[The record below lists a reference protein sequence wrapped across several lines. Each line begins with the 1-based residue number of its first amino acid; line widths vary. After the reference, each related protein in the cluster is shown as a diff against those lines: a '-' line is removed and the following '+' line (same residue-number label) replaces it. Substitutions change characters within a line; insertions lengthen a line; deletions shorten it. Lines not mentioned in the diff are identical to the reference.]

1 MCGIIGYIGS
11 KTALPIILKGLKNLE
26 YRGYDSAG
34 VAIISDGQL
43 HIKKAVGK
51 VDQLPADSD
60 FDKIRGDIGIGHT
73 RWATHGKVCVE
84 NAHPHTDCTEKITII
99 HNGILENFRQLKGE
113 LLEKGHTIRSDTDSE
128 LIAHLI
134 EECLKTKPTFLDAFS
149 ETLKRLKGSYAILAI
164 KADENV
170 ILGARKSSPLVLG
183 ICEHGTFL
191 SSDIPSFLEHTKDVV
206 YLYDDDVIE
215 ASPDGFNVFSN
226 GAKVHRPIDTVK
238 WDVEHAKKGKFEHFM
253 LKEIMEQT
261 ETVQRAIQQDETVV
275 KHISKTFKN
284 AKGIFFVGCGS
295 SYHACLTGSYIFSKI
310 AKLHVNVCLGSEFEN
325 FEHFLNSETLIVAIS
340 QSGETADTLEAVR
353 VAKKKGCKILTMVN
367 TMGSSLI
374 REGGV
379 SLLLNAGP
387 EMCVLSTKTYT
398 SQVALFTLLAF
409 AVADR
414 LEDGKNEMKSLWLE
428 IYMLTSRNMREHI
441 KTLAHSLV
449 NAEHIYLIGRDLQYA
464 TALEAALKIKEVS
477 YIHAEAFAGGEL
489 KHGTLALIE
498 NGTPCIVFVAEGG
511 DKIIQNV
518 HEIKSR
524 GGLIIGVSPQQDDI
538 FDFWVKVPEAG
549 LLNPIVQIIP
559 IQILS
564 YYLAVLK
571 GLDPDRPR
579 HLAKSVTVG

>member
-1 MCGIIGYIGS
+1 MNQI
-11 KTALPIILKGLKNLE
+11 A
-26 YRGYDSAG
+26 
-34 VAIISDGQL
+34 
-43 HIKKAVGK
+43 KA
-51 VDQLPADSD
+51 
-60 FDKIRGDIGIGHT
+60 F
-73 RWATHGKVCVE
+73 
-84 NAHPHTDCTEKITII
+84 
-99 HNGILENFRQLKGE
+99 
-113 LLEKGHTIRSDTDSE
+113 
-128 LIAHLI
+128 
-134 EECLKTKPTFLDAFS
+134 
-149 ETLKRLKGSYAILAI
+149 
-164 KADENV
+164 
-170 ILGARKSSPLVLG
+170 KS
-183 ICEHGTFL
+183 
-191 SSDIPSFLEHTKDVV
+191 
-206 YLYDDDVIE
+206 
-215 ASPDGFNVFSN
+215 
-226 GAKVHRPIDTVK
+226 
-238 WDVEHAKKGKFEHFM
+238 
-253 LKEIMEQT
+253 
-261 ETVQRAIQQDETVV
+261 
-275 KHISKTFKN
+275 

-295 SYHACLTGSYIFSKI
+295 SYHACLTGSYIFSEI
-310 AKLHVNVCLGSEFEN
+310 AKLHVNVCLGSEFKN
-325 FEHFLNSETLIVAIS
+325 FEHFLNPETLVVAVS

-367 TMGSSLI
+367 VMGSSLM

-398 SQVALFTLLAF
+398 SQVALLILLAF

-414 LEDGKNEMKSLWLE
+414 LEDGKNEMKNLWLE
-428 IYMLTSRNMREHI
+428 IYRLTSRNMRERI
-441 KTLAHSLV
+441 KRLVHSLV
-449 NAEHIYLIGRDLQYA
+449 NAEHIYLIGRGLQYA

-498 NGTPCIVFVAEGG
+498 EGTPCIVFMSEGT

-524 GGLIIGVSPQQDDI
+524 GGFIIGVSPQRDDI
-538 FDFWVKVPEAG
+538 FDFWIKVPEVD

>member
-11 KTALPIILKGLKNLE
+11 NTALPIILEGLKNLE
-26 YRGYDSAG
+26 YRGYDSVG
-34 VAIISDGQL
+34 VAVISDSQL
-43 HIKKAVGK
+43 RTKKVVGR
-51 VDQLPADSD
+51 VNQLLADSEL
-60 FDKIRGDIGIGHT
+60 DKIKGTIGIGHT

-84 NAHPHTDCTEKITII
+84 NAHPHTDCTGEIAII
-99 HNGILENFRQLKGE
+99 HNGILENFRELKSE
-113 LLEKGHTIRSDTDSE
+113 LLKKGHTIRSDTDSE

-134 EECLKTKPTFLDAFS
+134 EEYLKTKPTFLDAFS
-149 ETLKRLKGSYAILAI
+149 ETLKRLEGSYAILAI

-170 ILGARKSSPLVLG
+170 ILGARKFSPLVLG
-183 ICEHGTFL
+183 IDEHGTFL

-206 YLYDDDVIE
+206 YLYDNDIIE

-226 GAKVHRPIDTVK
+226 GTKVHRPIDTIE
-238 WDVEHAKKGKFEHFM
+238 WDVEHAKKGEFDHFM

-261 ETVQRAIQQDETVV
+261 ETIQRAIKQDETTIQQ
-275 KHISKTFKN
+275 ISEAFKK

-310 AKLHVNVCLGSEFEN
+310 AKLHVNVCLGSEFKN
-325 FEHFLNSETLIVAIS
+325 FEHFLNPETLVVAVS

-353 VAKKKGCKILTMVN
+353 VAKKKDCKILTMVN
-367 TMGSSLI
+367 VMGSSLM

-398 SQVALFTLLAF
+398 SQVALLTLLAF
-409 AVADR
+409 AVADK
-414 LEDGKNEMKSLWLE
+414 LEDGKNEMKNLWLE
-428 IYMLTSRNMREHI
+428 IYMLTSRNMRERI

-449 NAEHIYLIGRDLQYA
+449 NAEHIYLIGRGLQYA

-498 NGTPCIVFVAEGG
+498 EGTPCIVFVSGEK

-518 HEIKSR
+518 HEVKSR
-524 GGLIIGVSPQQDDI
+524 GGLIIGVSPQQDDV
-538 FDFWVKVPEAG
+538 FDFWIKMPEAG

-564 YYLAVLK
+564 YHLAVLK

-579 HLAKSVTVG
+579 NLAKSVTVG

>member
-11 KTALPIILKGLKNLE
+11 KTALPIILEGLKNLE

-34 VAIISDGQL
+34 IAVISNDQL
-43 HIKKAVGK
+43 RIKKDVGR
-51 VDQLPADSD
+51 VDRLLSD
-60 FDKIRGDIGIGHT
+60 PNFNKTKGAISIGHT
-73 RWATHGKVCVE
+73 RWATHGRVCVK
-84 NAHPHTDCTEKITII
+84 NAHPHTDCTGEIAII
-99 HNGILENFRQLKGE
+99 HNGIIENFRELKSE
-113 LLEKGHTIRSDTDSE
+113 LLKKGHTIRSDTDSE
-128 LIAHLI
+128 VIAHLI
-134 EECLKTKPTFLDAFS
+134 EEYLKTKPTFLDAFS
-149 ETLKRLKGSYAILAI
+149 ETLKRLEGSYAILAI

-183 ICEHGTFL
+183 IDEHGTFL

-206 YLYDDDVIE
+206 YLYDNDVIE
-215 ASPDGFNVFSN
+215 ASPDGFSVFSN
-226 GAKVHRPIDTVK
+226 GTKVHRPIDTVE
-238 WDVEHAKKGKFEHFM
+238 WDVERAKKGEFEHFM

-261 ETVQRAIQQDETVV
+261 ETIQRAIRQDEGVM
-275 KHISKTFKN
+275 KQISEAFKN
-284 AKGIFFVGCGS
+284 AKGVFFVGCGS

-325 FEHFLNSETLIVAIS
+325 FEHFLNSETLVVAVS

-398 SQVALFTLLAF
+398 SQVALLTLLAF
-409 AVADR
+409 AVADK

-428 IYMLTSRNMREHI
+428 IYMLMSRNMRERI

-449 NAEHIYLIGRDLQYA
+449 NAEHIYLIGRGLQYA

-489 KHGTLALIE
+489 KHGTLALME
-498 NGTPCIVFVAEGG
+498 EGTPCIVFVVEGG

-518 HEIKSR
+518 HEVKSR

-538 FDFWVKVPEAG
+538 FDFWIKVPEAG

-564 YYLAVLK
+564 YYLAVLRD
-571 GLDPDRPR
+571 LDPDRPR